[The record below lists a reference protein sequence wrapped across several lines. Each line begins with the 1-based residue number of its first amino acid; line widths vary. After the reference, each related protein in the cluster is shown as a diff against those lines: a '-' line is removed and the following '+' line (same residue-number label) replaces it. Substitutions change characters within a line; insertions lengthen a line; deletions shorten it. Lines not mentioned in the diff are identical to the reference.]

1 MAAEANEAA
10 NRSGR
15 SEWRGYAQ
23 AALILLVIALA
34 VYFARAPDR
43 VDRTAPDR
51 AAEGGRPAVQV
62 FQPTPTSHTL
72 TIELTGTVNL
82 QERATVS
89 SEVVGRVAWVSDASD
104 P

>member
-1 MAAEANEAA
+1 MAEEANAAA
-10 NRSGR
+10 NGSGR

-51 AAEGGRPAVQV
+51 AAEGGRPTVRV
-62 FQPTPTSHTL
+62 FQPAPTEHAL
-72 TIELTGTVNL
+72 TVELTA
-82 QERATVS
+82 R
-89 SEVVGRVAWVSDASD
+89 
-104 P
+104 

>member
-1 MAAEANEAA
+1 MAAQANDST
-10 NRSGR
+10 RSGWP
-15 SEWRGYAQ
+15 EWRGYAQ

-43 VDRTAPDR
+43 VDRTAADQ
-51 AAEGGRPAVQV
+51 AAEGVRPAVRV
-62 FQPTPTSHTL
+62 FRPTPTEHAL
-72 TIELTGTVNL
+72 TVELTGTVNL

>member
-1 MAAEANEAA
+1 MAAEANESA
-10 NRSGR
+10 SPGR
-15 SEWRGYAQ
+15 PEWRGYAQ
-23 AALILLVIALA
+23 AALILLLIALA

-51 AAEGGRPAVQV
+51 AAEDVRPTVGV
-62 FQPTPTSHTL
+62 HHPTPTEHAL
-72 TIELTGTVNL
+72 TVELTGTVNL

-104 P
+104 L